1 MSKTKIDLVKEV
13 LEELFVL
20 EDEQVPEPS
29 DQAVILRK
37 IEEVMPEVERR
48 GIVTGWRGNAIGEIY
63 MGGLAT
69 LVAARSC
76 RKFVTDAEI
85 PLYEGRETFAW
96 SVLSTVSSE
105 PYKARPTRASHI

>member
-1 MSKTKIDLVKEV
+1 MSKTKIDLAKEV

-20 EDEQVPEPS
+20 EDEQVPEAS

-48 GIVTGWRGNAIGEIY
+48 GIVTGWRGNAIDEIY
-63 MGGLAT
+63 MDGLAK

-76 RKFVTDAEI
+76 RKFVSDSEI
-85 PLYEGRETFAW
+85 PSYEALEPRAW
-96 SVLSTVSSE
+96 HLLSTVSAE